1 MQKKII
7 PIILSAA
14 LLLSSIISLFSI
26 LSLQGNA
33 RVINYTGIVRGA
45 SQKLVKEELYGHP
58 DDELVE
64 RLDHIID
71 ELITGQGS
79 NHLVRLPD
87 QEFQEAM
94 GLLKESWGSV
104 KHEIINVRQGGDKA
118 VLFRLSED
126 LFVKADNAVCAAEAF
141 TEKRVSETQ
150 TGFIALIVLV
160 TGASILAVLGE
171 LRQRSR
177 LASIEAAAKDNQTK
191 KEQLDKMSKA
201 LRAPLNDITE
211 LMYVSD
217 LESYD
222 LLFFNDTGLKTFGL
236 ESYEGKKCY
245 EVLQGR
251 SAPCEFCKTHVSP
264 DGETYTW
271 EHTNPVTGRHYMLKD
286 RDVTWEGRPARLEIA
301 FDITEVEQEKQDLK
315 YTLKAEDMIM
325 GCIRTLYQSQD
336 LDSTIPQVLEQL
348 GRFLEAERAYIFMT
362 HGELMSNE
370 FEWCM
375 EGVTPQIE
383 NLQAL
388 PLSFFAPWLA
398 RFEGQECVIIKDIE
412 KLKDS
417 SPEEYE
423 FIKIQGI
430 HSLVAAPLER
440 DGSFCGCLGVDNPPK
455 ERLHYIS
462 SLLQTLCYFL
472 MLAFR
477 RAEDEEQL
485 SLLSYHDT
493 LTSFYNRNR
502 FIKDAEALQ
511 NANIPAGI
519 VYLDVNGLKDINDL
533 RGHAFGDKI
542 LKEAASRMREVFRQ
556 ADFYRIG
563 GDEFVIIC
571 REIGKQAFSELV
583 QTLKERF
590 QTDSICRAAIGSQWS
605 EKLTDIT
612 QITAD
617 ADALMYEDK
626 KEYYRRNPASHRY
639 RHQSDELVELSDP
652 SILEA
657 EITRNRFVVYV
668 QPKVSSSDRSAIGA
682 EALIRYQSREGSMV
696 LPGNFL
702 PLLEETQT
710 ISQIDFFVFEF
721 VCSRIKKWVDMGKQ
735 TFPVSI
741 NFSRHSLAQP
751 SFVEQLNAICRKY
764 DIPSRLLEVEITGNA
779 GENNDLD
786 LHALITQLRQSGFIV
801 ALSGFGSGT
810 ANLSLLTSAE
820 FDVLKLDKTMIHNI
834 TVDPKARAFVESIA
848 QICRKLQIRLVAE
861 GIETEEQM
869 EELRKCG
876 IELAQGFLFS
886 RPISMEEYEEK
897 YLSE

>member
-14 LLLSSIISLFSI
+14 LLISSI
-26 LSLQGNA
+26 LSLISIMNLQGNA
-33 RVINYTGIVRGA
+33 RVINYAGVVRGA
-45 SQKLVKEELYGHP
+45 SQKLIKEELYGRP
-58 DDELVE
+58 NDALLE
-64 RLDHIID
+64 RLDQIID
-71 ELITGQGS
+71 ELITGHGG
-79 NHLVRLPD
+79 NHLVHLRD
-87 QEFQEAM
+87 EDFQEAM
-94 GLLKESWGSV
+94 RQLNESWAGV
-104 KHEIINVRQGGDKA
+104 KQEIMLVRQGGDEDT
-118 VLFRLSED
+118 LFRLSED
-126 LFVKADNAVCAAEAF
+126 LFQKADCAVSAAEAY

-160 TGASILAVLGE
+160 TGASILAAAGE
-171 LRQRSR
+171 IRQRSR
-177 LASIEAAAKDNQTK
+177 VAAIEAAAKDNQAK
-191 KEQLDKMSKA
+191 KEQLDKMSEA
-201 LRAPLNDITE
+201 LRAPLNDISE
-211 LMYVSD
+211 LMYISD
-217 LESYD
+217 LESYN

-236 ESYEGKKCY
+236 DHYEGKKCY
-245 EVLQGR
+245 EVLRGR
-251 SAPCEFCKTHVSP
+251 TSPCEFCGTHASP

-271 EHTNPVTGRHYMLKD
+271 EDTNPVTGRHYMFKD
-286 RDVTWEGRPARLEIA
+286 RDIIWEGRPARLEIA

-315 YTLKAEDMIM
+315 YTLRAEDMIM
-325 GCIRTLYQSQD
+325 GCIRTLYQGQD
-336 LDSTIPQVLEQL
+336 LTRTIPEVLEQL
-348 GRFLEAERAYIFMT
+348 GRFLEAERAYIFMIR
-362 HGELMSNE
+362 GEMISNE

-375 EGVTPQIE
+375 EGIAPQTG

-388 PLSFFAPWLA
+388 PLSFFDPWMA
-398 RFEGQECVIIKDIE
+398 RFERQECVIITDIE
-412 KLKDS
+412 TLKDS
-417 SPEEYE
+417 SSEEYE
-423 FIKIQGI
+423 VLKSQDI

-440 DGSFCGCLGVDNPPK
+440 GGAFCGCIGVDNPPK
-455 ERLHYIS
+455 ERLQYIS

-485 SLLSYHDT
+485 SHLSYHDT

-502 FIKDAEALQ
+502 YIKDAEALQ
-511 NANIPAGI
+511 NTDIPVGI

-533 RGHAFGDKI
+533 RGHAFGDII
-542 LKEAASRMREVFRQ
+542 LKEAADRMREVFKR
-556 ADFYRIG
+556 AEFYRIG

-571 REIGKQAFSELV
+571 RGISQQEFAALV
-583 QTLKERF
+583 QALKERF
-590 QTDSICRAAIGSQWS
+590 QTDSCCRAAIGSQWS
-605 EKLTDIT
+605 EQPTDIT
-612 QITAD
+612 QITAE

-626 KEYYRRNPASHRY
+626 KEYYRRNPASNRY

-668 QPKVSSSDRSAIGA
+668 QPKVTSSDRSAIGA

-721 VCSRIKKWVDMGKQ
+721 VCSRIKQWVDMGKQ

-741 NFSRHSLAQP
+741 NFSQHSLAQP
-751 SFVEQLNAICRKY
+751 SFVDQLNAICRKY
-764 DIPSRLLEVEITGNA
+764 DIPSRLLEVEITGEA
-779 GENNDLD
+779 GENSALD
-786 LHALITQLRQSGFIV
+786 LHGLIARLRQSGFIV
-801 ALSGFGSGT
+801 ALTAFGPGN
-810 ANLSLLTSAE
+810 ANLALLTSAE
-820 FDVLKLDKTMIHNI
+820 FDVLKLDKTMINNI
-834 TVDPKARAFVESIA
+834 THDARARAFVESIA
-848 QICRKLQIRLVAE
+848 QICRKLGIRLVAE

-869 EELRKCG
+869 DELRKCG

-886 RPISMEEYEEK
+886 KPISMEEYEEK